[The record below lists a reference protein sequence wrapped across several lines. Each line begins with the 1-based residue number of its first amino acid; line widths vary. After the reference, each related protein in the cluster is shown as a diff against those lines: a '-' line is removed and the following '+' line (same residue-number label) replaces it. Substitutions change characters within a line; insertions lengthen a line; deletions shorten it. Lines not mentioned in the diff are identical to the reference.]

1 MIMIRSAILWVILS
15 ALGIYLLTN
24 TTGIFYGI
32 IEGICWF
39 MLFSG
44 LGYLF
49 KLVRAYFIL
58 KNMKD

>member
-1 MIMIRSAILWVILS
+1 MIRSAILWVILS
-15 ALGIYLLTN
+15 ALGIYLLTK